1 MAAMPGT
8 KKTINLDQCPCAG
21 RHLEKFLQPALL
33 SALAGEP
40 LHGYLLVQRL
50 AAMPMFQDQ
59 APDPRGVYRFL
70 NAMARRG
77 LVKSEWDLS
86 RSGPAK
92 RLFHLTAAGRKCLAQ
107 WIVTLERYRDQ
118 LDQMLGALGQAVA
131 STPARPLARKCR
143 CGK

>member
-1 MAAMPGT
+1 MPGT
-8 KKTINLDQCPCAG
+8 KKKTLNLDQCPCAG

-59 APDPRGVYRFL
+59 APDPTGVYRFL

-92 RLFHLTAAGRKCLAQ
+92 KLFHLTDAGRECLVQ
-107 WIVTLERYRDQ
+107 WIATLERYRDQ
-118 LDQMLGALGQAVA
+118 LDQMLAALRLAVA
-131 STPARPLARKCR
+131 PPPARPRARKCR